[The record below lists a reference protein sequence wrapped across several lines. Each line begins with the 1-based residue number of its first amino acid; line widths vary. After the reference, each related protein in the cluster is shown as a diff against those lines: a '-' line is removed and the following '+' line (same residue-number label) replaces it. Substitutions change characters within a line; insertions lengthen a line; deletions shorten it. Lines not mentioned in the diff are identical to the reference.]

1 MGEGLKVL
9 NILADHLSTAHFI
22 SKSLAI
28 RFVSDNPSEALIGRM
43 VKTWLKTD
51 GDLLEV
57 MRTMIYS
64 PEFWDPANFRS
75 KIKSPFEMVAS
86 AVRAVGGDVD
96 YAQSL
101 NGQLNQ
107 LGEPLYR
114 KLEPTGYSNV
124 GADWTNS
131 ASLLARMNFGLALAR
146 GKIAGVKV
154 APAQFSVVL
163 DASRIERNILLTD
176 ASPEARDAIQ
186 TGLTQQQD
194 LGALA
199 AGLTLGSPDFQRR

>member
-1 MGEGLKVL
+1 
-9 NILADHLSTAHFI
+9 
-22 SKSLAI
+22 
-28 RFVSDNPSEALIGRM
+28 
-43 VKTWLKTD
+43 
-51 GDLLEV
+51 
-57 MRTMIYS
+57 MIYS

-75 KIKSPFEMVAS
+75 KIKSPFEMVVS
-86 AVRAVGGDVD
+86 GVRAVNGDVD
-96 YAQSL
+96 YAQAL

-131 ASLLARMNFGLALAR
+131 ASLLARMNFGMALAK

-154 APAQFSVVL
+154 DPAQFSVVV
-163 DASRIERNILLTD
+163 DPSRIERSILLTD

-186 TGLTQQQD
+186 TGLVQQQD